1 VSGRGGG
8 VVHDRNQSAACW
20 GEYIRWSDKCEK
32 WEPRGYMCTL
42 SAWVVE
48 IGGNKTCTISCSH
61 VRTLIDTERC
71 WVLCVI
77 MGYPNS
83 DKCRWA
89 KRHCGRC
96 NKAKNTCTSNRAVAS
111 EHAQTWH
118 CRSQLRGRAVVIIS
132 VKRNSTHTHTHSR
145 VTPSH
150 FHSRVKSVGYI
161 QWKVYF

>member
-1 VSGRGGG
+1 
-8 VVHDRNQSAACW
+8 
-20 GEYIRWSDKCEK
+20 
-32 WEPRGYMCTL
+32 
-42 SAWVVE
+42 
-48 IGGNKTCTISCSH
+48 
-61 VRTLIDTERC
+61 
-71 WVLCVI
+71 

-132 VKRNSTHTHTHSR
+132 VKRNSTHTHTQSRHSL
-145 VTPSH
+145 PLPLPCKI
-150 FHSRVKSVGYI
+150 SRLYSVKSLFLGARQAVGTQPVQSVQACI
-161 QWKVYF
+161 RVVCECDFRLNDRRLPPSSRPGS